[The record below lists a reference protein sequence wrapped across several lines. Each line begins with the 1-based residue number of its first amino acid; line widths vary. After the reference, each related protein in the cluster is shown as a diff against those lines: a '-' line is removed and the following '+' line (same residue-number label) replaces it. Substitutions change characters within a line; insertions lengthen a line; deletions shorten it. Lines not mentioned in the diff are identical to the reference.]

1 MHSHPSFLAAI
12 MDALSAHWNHGS
24 CQVPDWSSNRWGKF
38 AQFPCYKQRFDCI
51 CLLLAKYVQDFKDAS
66 AMCWSPWFTV
76 SSVSAHRISPP
87 NLKTSTPC
95 KCYDAS
101 KKFRQQQDE
110 TGNLRVGASCRNVR
124 NLLLWAAGLAEMVG
138 PLGERGRTMMQN
150 ATGSLKSVWNH
161 VRVMKKSSEIKLVTF
176 AWPSKLHYIS
186 LPSHYHLTHV
196 FRLASAWSPGHR
208 AGTQETTRT
217 WRSQRLGECL

>member
-1 MHSHPSFLAAI
+1 

-66 AMCWSPWFTV
+66 AMCWSPLFTV
-76 SSVSAHRISPP
+76 SSVSAHRFSPP

-95 KCYDAS
+95 KCYDAR

-110 TGNLRVGASCRNVR
+110 TGNLRVGASSRNVR

-138 PLGERGRTMMQN
+138 PLGERGRKMMQN
-150 ATGSLKSVWNH
+150 ATGSLSSLKSCSGNE
-161 VRVMKKSSEIKLVTF
+161 EIIRNQTCHFCL
-176 AWPSKLHYIS
+176 ALQASLHFTTIS
-186 LPSHYHLTHV
+186 LMFLGW
-196 FRLASAWSPGHR
+196 LGSAWSPGHR
-208 AGTQETTRT
+208 AGTQETRRT